1 MKNPVNWF
9 EIAVSDMNRAK
20 KFYESVFGNKLIE
33 LQMGPTLMAMFPRIE
48 GSINCSGALVKDNDN
63 VPSTDGTKIYFT
75 CNDVTIES
83 ELVTKN
89 GGQIVVPK
97 MSLGEF
103 GFMAMFID
111 TEGNMVGLHSE
122 N

>member
-20 KFYESVFGNKLIE
+20 SFYESVFGNELIE

-63 VPSTDGTKIYFT
+63 VPSTYGTKIYFT

>member
-1 MKNPVNWF
+1 MKNPVSWF
-9 EIAVSDMNRAK
+9 EIAVNDMNRAK
-20 KFYESVFGNKLIE
+20 KFYESVFGNELID
-33 LQMGPTLMAMFPRIE
+33 LQMGSSQLAMFPSIE
-48 GSINCSGALVKDNDN
+48 GSPNCSGALVKDNDN
-63 VPSTDGTKIYFT
+63 VPSTDGTRIYFS
-75 CNDVTIES
+75 CNDVAVES
-83 ELVTKN
+83 ELVAKN

-111 TEGNMVGLHSE
+111 TEGNMVGLHSD